1 MSHQTGSLRTVD
13 NLTLHT
19 ESWLPEGG
27 PRAALVV
34 VHGYGE
40 HLGRYRHVA
49 DYFVKQGYAVYAI
62 DHRGHGQSEGLRAYV
77 DSFDQFAEDLHL
89 FVEQV
94 KAEQA
99 GHKLF
104 MLGHSM
110 GALISLSYCIRYP
123 AGISGLIIS
132 GAPVNAD
139 ANVPGYLVALG
150 TILNQVIPKYP
161 FLKGDDYS
169 VLSRDPEVGRA
180 FQADPLTWT
189 QPMRIRLGVE
199 INRAAGRAREGIGSL
214 KMPILILHGAADPYV
229 NPSGSELAY
238 ERAGSS
244 DKTLKLYP
252 NLRHE
257 IMNEP
262 EKYEVLGDIAAWL
275 EAHLS

>member
-1 MSHQTGSLRTVD
+1 MAHQTTPLRTSD

-19 ESWLPEGG
+19 ESWLPEGE
-27 PRAALVV
+27 PRAVIVV

-49 DYFVKQGYAVYAI
+49 DYFVKQGYAVYTL

-77 DSFDQFAEDLHL
+77 HSFDQFVEDLHV
-89 FVEQV
+89 FVGQV
-94 KAEQA
+94 KSAQP

-104 MLGHSM
+104 ILGHSM
-110 GALISLSYCIRYP
+110 GALISLLYCIRYP
-123 AGISGLIIS
+123 DGIAGLIIS

-139 ANVPGYLVALG
+139 ANVPGYLVTLG
-150 TILNQVIPKYP
+150 SILNQIIPKYP

-180 FQADPLTWT
+180 FEADPLTWT

-199 INRAAGRAREGIGSL
+199 INRAAGQARAGVSTL
-214 KMPILILHGAADPYV
+214 TMPLLVMHGAADAYV
-229 NPSGSELAY
+229 NPSGSQLAY

-244 DKTLKLYP
+244 DKTLKVYP

-262 EKYEVLGDIAAWL
+262 EKYEVLADIAAWL
-275 EAHLS
+275 EAHLG